1 MADRLDKTELSLK
14 RAVDAMTP
22 DLCEK
27 LAHMPVQPL
36 EEPDA
41 FLQEEGKT
49 VKPVRTRWVY
59 RAASIAAVFIL
70 LIGIGWYQFLA
81 VDSVVGLDV
90 NPSLEFTVNRQNRV
104 TDVKT
109 YNKDARKVVKSLD
122 LKNVEVHTAV
132 SAVLGSMLQNG
143 YIDSNKNT
151 VLLTVQNKDGKKA
164 KTLEKDL
171 LADINEVLSGAGTE
185 GRLVSQTIADS
196 KDLSELSKKYHIS
209 CGKMKLIKSII
220 SKNDTYSPEELSKMS
235 VQKLMELVGE
245 EQIDLHDNIEYDEG
259 DFHHEGHEGEG
270 QERNDSGH
278 DSSYEG
284 VSEQNNS
291 KQNSSKHNSSSKGEG
306 SRHHGEKNN
315 HE

>member
-1 MADRLDKTELSLK
+1 MADKLDKTELSLK
-14 RAVDAMTP
+14 KAVDAMTP

-27 LAHMPVQPL
+27 LAHMPVQPM

-41 FLQEEGKT
+41 LLEEENKN
-49 VKPVRTRWVY
+49 VKPFKTRWIY

-143 YIDSNKNT
+143 YIDSNRNT

-164 KTLEKDL
+164 RTLEKDL

-185 GRLVSQTIADS
+185 GKLVSQTIADS
-196 KDLSELSKKYHIS
+196 KDLTELSEKYHIS

-220 SKNDTYSPEELSKMS
+220 SKDDTYSPEELSRMS
-235 VQKLMELVGE
+235 VQRLMELVGE
-245 EQIDLHDNIEYDEG
+245 EQIDLHDNMDYDEG
-259 DFHHEGHEGEG
+259 DFHHEGHEDEG
-270 QERNDSGH
+270 QQH
-278 DSSYEG
+278 
-284 VSEQNNS
+284 SEIKQNNTESNGS
-291 KQNSSKHNSSSKGEG
+291 KHNNSSKSESGE
-306 SRHHGEKNN
+306 HHGEKNN